1 MRRMNI
7 CLQQGAERE
16 GSAEGEQLARIVSA
30 WVKVHSSLI
39 LPFR

>member
-16 GSAEGEQLARIVSA
+16 GSEEAQQLERVVSA
-30 WVKVHSSLI
+30 WVKVHARLHG
-39 LPFR
+39 LK